1 MELEVGRLGALKVA
15 ELKQAL
21 QDRGLNT
28 NGLKADLIE
37 RLTAALQAGGGGS
50 ASGRDPAVAGG
61 AAADANGAQGPG
73 MRVVGEQVS
82 EAAAP
87 VPAADPDPAQAP
99 AQWGAQPAAV
109 TARTHQPR
117 EHPCERIGVG
127 VGAALT
133 MRRLIHHRLHCRREL
148 RCRVTCH

>member
-28 NGLKADLIE
+28 DGLKADLIE

-61 AAADANGAQGPG
+61 AAADANGAEGAG

-82 EAAAP
+82 EAAIEQVQHAC
-87 VPAADPDPAQAP
+87 VNVQ
-99 AQWGAQPAAV
+99 V
-109 TARTHQPR
+109 
-117 EHPCERIGVG
+117 
-127 VGAALT
+127 
-133 MRRLIHHRLHCRREL
+133 RR
-148 RCRVTCH
+148 